1 MFSVFLQILKAGPGS
16 LFLMQDKR
24 PILLSITFRQL
35 QLLQGYATRSEFC
48 FSHCLI
54 SISSTSVVVRVVSLW
69 SSEFLPLYVL
79 VRHQVLFH
87 IKRQIKKRK
96 HLLRN
101 KNSHKRPSTK
111 GSALTQLQV
120 KKVNVRK
127 KLKKENARTDIRV
140 FLSTQKGGKT
150 DFHTHFW
157 TLDILPLT
165 LDIVPSNLDIL
176 PSTLDILPSTL
187 DILPSTL
194 DILTSTL
201 DGNLHSH
208 TGDMRV
214 TYGYIRVHTSN
225 IRVHASTYG

>member
-1 MFSVFLQILKAGPGS
+1 M
-16 LFLMQDKR
+16 
-24 PILLSITFRQL
+24 
-35 QLLQGYATRSEFC
+35 
-48 FSHCLI
+48 
-54 SISSTSVVVRVVSLW
+54 
-69 SSEFLPLYVL
+69 
-79 VRHQVLFH
+79 VRHQVFFH

-127 KLKKENARTDIRV
+127 KLKKGNARTDIRV

-187 DILPSTL
+187 DIL
-194 DILTSTL
+194 TSTL
-201 DGNLHSH
+201 DENLHSH
-208 TGDMRV
+208 TGDIRV

-225 IRVHASTYG
+225 IRVHGSTYG